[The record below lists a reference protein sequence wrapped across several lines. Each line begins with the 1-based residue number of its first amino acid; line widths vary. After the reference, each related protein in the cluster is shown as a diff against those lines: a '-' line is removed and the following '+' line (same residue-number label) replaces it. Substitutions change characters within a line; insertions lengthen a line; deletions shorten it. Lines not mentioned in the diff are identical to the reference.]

1 MTIRIFIV
9 EDHIVVRNGYGL
21 LLNREPDLAVCGAV
35 ASAGEALTLIPTT
48 QPDLILIDLSLPGMN
63 GLALIA
69 QLYKTQPTLPILI
82 VSGYE
87 RSTQLNHHLY
97 TLPKNLK
104 GYLQKNEVPQRLV
117 ATIRQV
123 LAL

>member
-9 EDHIVVRNGYGL
+9 EDHSVVRNGYGL

-35 ASAGEALTLIPTT
+35 ASAGEALTIIPTT

-87 RSTQLNHHLY
+87 RAAYSNRNLY
-97 TLPKNLK
+97 PLPPNLK
-104 GYLQKNEVPQRLV
+104 DYLLKDEVPQRLI